1 MWKFWIWMQVE
12 SKELVEQ
19 GETEDVT
26 TLQRRQKGMGSE
38 SEVADWPL
46 GQRFKERRDQWPFL
60 KDQKKLVQFTDD
72 GHPVGKRGS
81 NKTTVF
87 AWLGT

>member
-12 SKELVEQ
+12 AKELVEQ

-26 TLQRRQKGMGSE
+26 TLQRTQKCMGSE
-38 SEVADWPL
+38 SEVAESSL

-60 KDQKKLVQFTDD
+60 KD
-72 GHPVGKRGS
+72 
-81 NKTTVF
+81 
-87 AWLGT
+87 